1 MNEVTGYTR
10 MQVLLHWAVAALV
23 VFQILFHEGI
33 EELWEARMTG
43 AAPNVAVPTPH
54 TIAGF
59 VILLLMLWR
68 VALRLRH
75 GAPKP
80 PESEHPAL
88 RFLAGATHIAFYVL
102 LIGMPISGAV
112 AWFGGL
118 EAPAEAH
125 SFAGKALIA
134 LVLLHFAGALAH
146 HFVFKTG
153 VLMRMSLRR
162 KAGA

>member
-1 MNEVTGYTR
+1 MSVPARYTR
-10 MQVLLHWAVAALV
+10 TQIMLHWAIAALV
-23 VFQILFHEGI
+23 VFQILFHGGI
-33 EELWEARMTG
+33 EELWDARMSG
-43 AAPNVAVPTPH
+43 AAPNVPVPTPH

-112 AWFGGL
+112 AWFGGF
-118 EAPAEAH
+118 EVPAAAH
-125 SFAGKALIA
+125 SLAGKALIA
-134 LVLLHFAGALAH
+134 LVVLHLAGALAH
-146 HFVFKTG
+146 QFVFRTD
-153 VLMRMSLRR
+153 VLMRMSLRG